1 MITKI
6 MNYYFNLFSKIKS
19 YFVLIVLSFFLLSSC
34 NYLKKT
40 DSDTTGMNAAEKR
53 RKNIEEGRGAGLG
66 NILGRGETN
75 FEFSSSNPLWRASL
89 ATLDFMPMNTVDYSG
104 GMIITDWYNDGSN
117 DDSLKITVRFLSNEI
132 RSDSLKI
139 ILHSKKCAPNNNC
152 KVSLLNNSKIHEELH
167 SVILKKAAILQKESK
182 DSKKKSKKR

>member
-6 MNYYFNLFSKIKS
+6 MNH
-19 YFVLIVLSFFLLSSC
+19 SFFIKFKISLILIFLSSFLLTSC
-34 NYLKKT
+34 NYLKST
-40 DSDTTGMNAAEKR
+40 SSDTAGMSAQEKR

-66 NILGRGETN
+66 NIMNRGSTN
-75 FEFSSSNPLWRASL
+75 YEFSSSNPLWRASL

-117 DDSLKITVRFLSNEI
+117 DDSIKITVRFLSNEI

-139 ILHSKKCAPNNNC
+139 ILHSKKCSPNNNC
-152 KVSLLNNSKIHEELH
+152 KVSLLNNSKIHEEFSL
-167 SVILKKAAILQKESK
+167 
-182 DSKKKSKKR
+182 R

>member
-6 MNYYFNLFSKIKS
+6 MNTSFFSKIKLP
-19 YFVLIVLSFFLLSSC
+19 FVLFFLSFFLLSSC
-34 NYLKKT
+34 NYLKST
-40 DSDTTGMNAAEKR
+40 DNDMAGMTAEEKR

-66 NILGRGETN
+66 NIIGKGSTN
-75 FEFSSSNPLWRASL
+75 YEFSSSNPLWRASL

-117 DDSLKITVRFLSNEI
+117 DVSLKITVRFLSNEI

-139 ILHSKKCAPNNNC
+139 ILHSKKCSPNNNC

-167 SVILKKAAILQKESK
+167 SVILKKAAVLEKESQN
-182 DSKKKSKKR
+182 SKKKSKKK

>member
-6 MNYYFNLFSKIKS
+6 MKHPFFCKSKF
-19 YFVLIVLSFFLLSSC
+19 YFVLIFLSFFLLTSC
-34 NYLKKT
+34 NYLKSK
-40 DSDTTGMNAAEKR
+40 DNDMAGLSAPEKR

-66 NILGRGETN
+66 NIMRRGSTN
-75 FEFSSSNPLWRASL
+75 YEFSSSNPLWRASL

-139 ILHSKKCAPNNNC
+139 ILHSKKCSPNNNC
-152 KVSLLNNSKIHEELH
+152 KISLLNNSKIQEELH
-167 SVILKKAAILQKESK
+167 SVILKKAAVLEKESK
-182 DSKKKSKKR
+182 DSKKKSKK